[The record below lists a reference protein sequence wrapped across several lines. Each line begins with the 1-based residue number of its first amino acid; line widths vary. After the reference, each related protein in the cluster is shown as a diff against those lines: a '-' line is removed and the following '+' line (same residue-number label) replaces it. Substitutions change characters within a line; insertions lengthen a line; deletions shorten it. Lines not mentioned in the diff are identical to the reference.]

1 MNQRS
6 DDRSNTVSFGEKLAS
21 SEAFKALFREGMGL
35 VEETAAYLDG
45 PGRLVSKTLPRA
57 EALAYSS
64 ESMRLTTRLMQLASW
79 LLLQRAVN
87 EGELTVMQASTE
99 KRKVRLSRHDF
110 ASHAAIFD
118 KLPHEL
124 RDLVLQSM
132 RLQERILHLDQLLYG
147 DDPGADA
154 PAGAT
159 ESLSI
164 DAQFE
169 RLRAAFP
176 GASALKP

>member
-1 MNQRS
+1 
-6 DDRSNTVSFGEKLAS
+6 
-21 SEAFKALFREGMGL
+21 
-35 VEETAAYLDG
+35 
-45 PGRLVSKTLPRA
+45 
-57 EALAYSS
+57 
-64 ESMRLTTRLMQLASW
+64 MQLASW

-147 DDPGADA
+147 DDPGADG
-154 PAGAT
+154 PTGAT
-159 ESLSI
+159 ERLSI
-164 DAQFE
+164 AALFE